1 MEPDI
6 LLNAYLD
13 LNLLLIAGTV
23 IWCGLRWVLRRS
35 ELATA
40 YLPQLRLLNGL
51 TVLLAMTPLMIV
63 AFTTWIVAHPPNLS
77 DMLVSQYLQGNV
89 SLTATQLETLLGL
102 RESMV
107 RDLLTQRALWAQ
119 AVYWIGIA
127 GFLLCL
133 LHLVV
138 SVARL
143 RRSLS
148 GTFLW
153 KKLGRVELRVSDTA
167 RVAFSTRGIRTLYV
181 VLPQELLSNPRDLN
195 LTISHELQH
204 FRQRD
209 IECEFLL
216 EMLRP
221 LLFWN
226 PAFYVWRREIR
237 ILREYACDQALT
249 SRRNFDVRGYCECLI
264 RACHAAAQE
273 RVFFTRRSPAVAL
286 VDRRETRHRSTLN
299 RRILAATATPPAAEQ
314 KIGWT
319 MVSGLLVGS
328 VLITA
333 MLIQR
338 PSDWSQDRLMLSTI
352 VNLERLATRNSQP
365 VSAFQSGFVTASQ

>member
-23 IWCGLRWVLRRS
+23 IWCGIRRVLRRS
-35 ELATA
+35 KLATA

-51 TVLLAMTPLMIV
+51 TVLLAMTPLMIL

-89 SLTATQLETLLGL
+89 SLSASQLETLLGL
-102 RESMV
+102 RESLV
-107 RDLLTQRALWAQ
+107 RDLLAQRAIWAQ
-119 AVYWIGIA
+119 TVFWICIA

-133 LHLVV
+133 LHLVI

-167 RVAFSTRGIRTLYV
+167 RVAFSTRGLRTLYV
-181 VLPQELLSNPRDLN
+181 VLPQALLSNPRDLK

-273 RVFFTRRSPAVAL
+273 RVLVARRSPAVAL
-286 VDRRETRHRSTLN
+286 VDRRETRHRSTLS
-299 RRILAATATPPAAEQ
+299 RRILAATATPPTEQ
-314 KIGWT
+314 QKRGWA